1 MAIPTLDDKLNS
13 MLGEQ
18 KPVGDLPTVTDIAQ
32 SQGIEG
38 EMTPEEQYRSSLVAG
53 PGFLDNLVT
62 AGKVIKQGVK
72 SSSELSDIANKN
84 ANAIEIIREQQLAAA
99 EAAKKAAAA
108 EKARQTRAQKKAAK
122 DQEPA
127 ATEPTETVAPVAAV
141 DSPTVVDVPA
151 EAAVITKIDPII
163 KQDVP
168 ADEAAAAA
176 HQLETTAR
184 QEKIFGVASAEK
196 VKAFLSGELPEDA
209 EFDISFKNIK
219 DPEDLDYV
227 TKKTLEVFQGDIYA
241 AKRGVVSDQE
251 VADMASRMNMSEDLL
266 KRDIGTVYNAEQL
279 KAANMVVVA
288 SGRKLNQM
296 IKQIK
301 ELGAA
306 GKEDAALLVDFTNHL
321 NVHAAYM
328 MNFKAAK
335 SEAARALRA
344 SRTFTDD
351 ADNID
356 INALQNHIAEL
367 GGPENI
373 KNMAA
378 MVDTLDE
385 AQKAVFIQKA
395 GFNAENF
402 SRVWKEVWQSALISA
417 PASVE
422 RSLFGAALLT
432 FMRPVDTLFGAT
444 LGKVDVP
451 ILRPAAKADEAEDFA
466 SMSDAA
472 IELANFFTSI
482 PNGLKAGAQA
492 WRTDAPVYGAGKNI
506 DTSPDPAITSR
517 LFQDPN
523 TPLAQAT
530 DYVGK
535 MIRLPFRGMLFVDEA
550 TKAVVAQ
557 MELKKLAG
565 RDALLSIKNGMD
577 PDDAMLM
584 MAKEVADPSP
594 ETISRIDTAVQQ
606 ATLQTDLGALGKWVM
621 KTRSQLDQLPLPV
634 GSILAPYVKTV
645 INAEKELL
653 SRTPFAPLMQE
664 VRDELMA
671 GGARRQVAL
680 GKIYSGASIMGAAFM
695 LAAEGRV
702 TGLGPADPKMRQW
715 LKENEGWQECSIV
728 TGDIKNNINVQYHSI
743 AGLEPIG
750 GLVCSAAT
758 IAELGVVYGKDDDA
772 SFGDLLLY
780 SALLPFKY
788 IAQLPMA
795 DQLGRFFEMVQEVNR
810 DSKGERTGEVMNK
823 FFGGFTK
830 NLVGGVVPFPMPYSG
845 LLRQMERTMDP
856 TTREV
861 TLDASLP
868 TETKFFDFGF
878 RSWLAGT
885 PLGSTAT
892 KEKNGEQTA
901 ILEPKRNYWGEEVT
915 AGRIGLEHW
924 LFPFFSKDSKND
936 ALSQQIREI
945 SVKRGKMIL
954 NPTDRTIENIK
965 LNDNEF
971 SFLQLTMNQIQIEGK
986 TLRMQLTADLA
997 KHSQE
1002 IAEQRYAGVASTLS
1016 STSSAFKKAA
1026 YQSPQFKARYP
1037 EVSAQIMA
1045 NQIKADLHI
1054 DKIKREPQE

>member
-1 MAIPTLDDKLNS
+1 MAIQTLDDKLNS

-18 KPVGDLPTVTDIAQ
+18 KSSGDLPSVNDIAQ
-32 SQGIEG
+32 NQGNDG
-38 EMTPEEQYRSSLVAG
+38 QLTPEEEYRSSLVAG
-53 PGFLDNLVT
+53 PGFLDKLSV
-62 AGKVIKQGVK
+62 AGKVIKQGIK
-72 SSSELSDIANKN
+72 STDEIKDIANKN
-84 ANAIEIIREQQLAAA
+84 ANAIEIIKEQQLAAA

-108 EKARQTRAQKKAAK
+108 EKARQTRAEKKAAK
-122 DQEPA
+122 TEEGAVTEQPA
-127 ATEPTETVAPVAAV
+127 TTEQPAPVAPVQSV
-141 DSPTVVDVPA
+141 TVTDVPV
-151 EAAVITKIDPII
+151 ESAVVTKIDPIT
-163 KQDVP
+163 P
-168 ADEAAAAA
+168 T
-176 HQLETTAR
+176 ETPVEQVQVVTR
-184 QEKIFGVASAEK
+184 QEKIFNLASAEK
-196 VKAFLSGELPEDA
+196 VKAFLSGELPDDA
-209 EFDISFKNIK
+209 EMDISFKNIK

-227 TKKTLEVFQGDIYA
+227 TKKTLEVFEDQIFA
-241 AKRGVVSDQE
+241 AKQGVISDKEAAE
-251 VADMASRMNMSEDLL
+251 VAKHYNMSEELL
-266 KRDIGTVYNAEQL
+266 NRKIGTVYNVFEI
-279 KAANMVVVA
+279 KAANALVVA
-288 SGRKLNQM
+288 SGRQLNNM
-296 IKQIK
+296 MGQIK
-301 ELGAA
+301 ALSAA

-321 NVHAAYM
+321 NTHAALM

-356 INALQNHIAEL
+356 VNALQNHIAEM
-367 GGPENI
+367 GGADNI
-373 KNMAA
+373 KNMASMA
-378 MVDTLDE
+378 SALDE
-385 AQKAVFIQKA
+385 SQRAVFIQKA

-432 FMRPVDTLFGAT
+432 FMRPVDTMFGAT
-444 LGKVDVP
+444 LGKIDVP
-451 ILRPAAKADEAEDFA
+451 IFRPAAGVEAAEDFA
-466 SMSDAA
+466 SASDAA

-482 PNGLKAGAQA
+482 PNALKAGAQA
-492 WRTDAPVYGAGKNI
+492 WRTDAPVYGAGRNI

-517 LFQDPN
+517 LFQNPES
-523 TPLAQAT
+523 PVAQAV
-530 DYVGK
+530 DFAGK
-535 MIRLPFRGMLFVDEA
+535 MTRLPFRGMLFVDEA
-550 TKAVVAQ
+550 TKAMVAQ
-557 MELKKLAG
+557 MEVKKIAG

-577 PDDAMLM
+577 PDEALLM
-584 MAKEVADPSP
+584 MANEIADPSSA
-594 ETISRIDTAVQQ
+594 TAARVDTAVKQ
-606 ATLQTDLGALGKWVM
+606 ATLQTDLGDLGKWIM

-664 VRDELMA
+664 VRDELRA

-680 GKIYSGASIMGAAFM
+680 GKIYSGASIMGAAYM

-728 TGDIKNNINVQYHSI
+728 TGDIKNNLNVQYHSI

-758 IAELGVVYGKDDDA
+758 IAELAVVYGKDDDS

-830 NLVGGVVPFPMPYSG
+830 NLVGGVTPLPMPYSG

-861 TLDASLP
+861 TLDPSLP
-868 TETKFFDFGF
+868 TEVKFFDFGF

-885 PLGSTAT
+885 PLGSTMQ
-892 KEKNGEQTA
+892 KEKNGEQSL
-901 ILEPKRNYWGEEVT
+901 ILEPKRNFWGEEVT
-915 AGRIGLEHW
+915 AGRIDLQHG

-936 ALSQQIREI
+936 AVSQQIREI
-945 SVKRGKMIL
+945 SAKRGKMIV
-954 NPTDRTIENIK
+954 NPADRTIDNIK

-971 SFLQLTMNQIQIEGK
+971 SFLQSTMNSIQIEGK
-986 TLRMQLTADLA
+986 TMRMQLTEDLA
-997 KHSQE
+997 KHSKE
-1002 IAEQRYAGVASTLS
+1002 ISEQRYAGVASTLS
-1016 STSSAFKKAA
+1016 STVSAFKKAA
-1026 YQSPQFKARYP
+1026 YQSPAFRAKYP

-1045 NQIKADLHI
+1045 NQMKADLHI